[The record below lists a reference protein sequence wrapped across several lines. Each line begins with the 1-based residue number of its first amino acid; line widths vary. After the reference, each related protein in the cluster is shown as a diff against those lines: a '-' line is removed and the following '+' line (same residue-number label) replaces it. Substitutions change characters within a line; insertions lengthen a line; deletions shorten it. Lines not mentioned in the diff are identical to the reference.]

1 VTVRIEFPF
10 LFLFFIFLLSSCA
23 SIEELDKYSNKNTS
37 KTDLNGS
44 WEFIG
49 NFEDNKKSIASA
61 VKKTSDVIYQSI
73 KTTGVFDRNNL
84 SKVKPN
90 SRGVA
95 HLFFE
100 NTKKIKITQTN
111 YSLFINFNRSVVEE
125 YSFGEVKKITL
136 GNVIARR
143 SSGWVNNSYRIE
155 TLDDYG
161 MKITEEYKLTG
172 SSNNLERMLIFRD
185 RDLNEIRILQ
195 IYQKDN

>member
-1 VTVRIEFPF
+1 M
-10 LFLFFIFLLSSCA
+10 SSCA

>member
-1 VTVRIEFPF
+1 MRIEFSF

-61 VKKTSDVIYQSI
+61 VKKTNDVIYQSI

-111 YSLFINFNRSVVEE
+111 YSLFINFNRSIVEE

>member
-1 VTVRIEFPF
+1 VTVRIEFSF

-111 YSLFINFNRSVVEE
+111 YSLFINFNRSIVEE

>member
-1 VTVRIEFPF
+1 MRIEFSF
-10 LFLFFIFLLSSCA
+10 LFLFFIFLSSSCA

-61 VKKTSDVIYQSI
+61 VKKTNDVIYQSI

-84 SKVKPN
+84 SKVNTN

-100 NTKKIKITQTN
+100 NSKKRWKRK
-111 YSLFINFNRSVVEE
+111 NR
-125 YSFGEVKKITL
+125 
-136 GNVIARR
+136 NQ
-143 SSGWVNNSYRIE
+143 N
-155 TLDDYG
+155 
-161 MKITEEYKLTG
+161 
-172 SSNNLERMLIFRD
+172 
-185 RDLNEIRILQ
+185 
-195 IYQKDN
+195 

>member
-1 VTVRIEFPF
+1 MRIEFSF

-61 VKKTSDVIYQSI
+61 VKKTNDVIYQSI

>member
-1 VTVRIEFPF
+1 MRIEFSF

-49 NFEDNKKSIASA
+49 NFEDNKRSIASA
-61 VKKTSDVIYQSI
+61 VKKTNDVIYQSI

>member
-1 VTVRIEFPF
+1 MRIEFSF

-100 NTKKIKITQTN
+100 NSKKIKITQTN
-111 YSLFINFNRSVVEE
+111 YSLFINFNRSIVEE

-185 RDLNEIRILQ
+185 RDLNEISILQ
-195 IYQKDN
+195 IYQKGN

>member
-1 VTVRIEFPF
+1 MRIEFSF

-111 YSLFINFNRSVVEE
+111 YSLFINFNRSIVEE

-172 SSNNLERMLIFRD
+172 SSKNLERMLIFRD

>member
-1 VTVRIEFPF
+1 MRIEFSF

-61 VKKTSDVIYQSI
+61 VKKTNDVIYQSI

-100 NTKKIKITQTN
+100 NSKKIKITQTN
-111 YSLFINFNRSVVEE
+111 YSLFINFNRSIVEE

>member
-1 VTVRIEFPF
+1 VTVRIEFSF

>member
-1 VTVRIEFPF
+1 MRIEFSF

>member
-1 VTVRIEFPF
+1 MRIEFSF

-111 YSLFINFNRSVVEE
+111 YSLFINFNRSIVEE

>member
-1 VTVRIEFPF
+1 MRIEFSF

-100 NTKKIKITQTN
+100 NSKKIKITQTN

>member
-1 VTVRIEFPF
+1 MRIEFSF

-61 VKKTSDVIYQSI
+61 VKKTNDVIYQSI

-100 NTKKIKITQTN
+100 NSKKIKITQTN
-111 YSLFINFNRSVVEE
+111 YSLFINFNRSIVEE

-172 SSNNLERMLIFRD
+172 SSNNLESMLIFRD

>member
-1 VTVRIEFPF
+1 VRIEFSF

-111 YSLFINFNRSVVEE
+111 YSLFINFNRSIVEE

>member
-1 VTVRIEFPF
+1 MRIEFSF

-195 IYQKDN
+195 IYQKGN

>member
-1 VTVRIEFPF
+1 VTVRIEFSF

-61 VKKTSDVIYQSI
+61 VKKTNDVIYQSI

-100 NTKKIKITQTN
+100 NSKKIKITQTN
-111 YSLFINFNRSVVEE
+111 YSLFINFNRSIVEE

>member
-1 VTVRIEFPF
+1 MRIEFSF

-100 NTKKIKITQTN
+100 NSKKIKITQTN
-111 YSLFINFNRSVVEE
+111 YSLFINFNRSIVEE